1 MGGIGGG
8 YVSLCEPP
16 RFHLALD
23 VGVVRHTVA
32 CVGSPENFDFAKGTY
47 LTFIFYLTMIFIVK
61 HDTMNKRVY
70 RELDD
75 ETKRKIS
82 QAMKGRHKNY
92 AHRQKI
98 KNYAHRQKISRSMR
112 DYWRGVPSRN
122 NQDNDGG
129 VGNVSEN

>member
-1 MGGIGGG
+1 MPDGWDRGG

-16 RFHLALD
+16 RFHLALE
-23 VGVVRHTVA
+23 VGWVRHTVA
-32 CVGSPENFDFAKGTY
+32 CVGSPENFDFAKSTY
-47 LTFIFYLTMIFIVK
+47 LTFIFYLIMIFIVK
-61 HDTMNKRVY
+61 HDTMSKRVY

-82 QAMKGRHKNY
+82 QAMKGRH
-92 AHRQKI
+92 

>member
-1 MGGIGGG
+1 MHAGWVGSG

-16 RFHLALD
+16 RFHLALE
-23 VGVVRHTVA
+23 VGVVKHTVV

-47 LTFIFYLTMIFIVK
+47 LTFIFYLIMIFIVK
-61 HDTMNKRVY
+61 HDTMSKRVY

-98 KNYAHRQKISRSMR
+98 SRSMR
-112 DYWRGVPSRN
+112 DYWQGVPSRN

>member
-1 MGGIGGG
+1 MHAGWVGSG
-8 YVSLCEPP
+8 YVSLCELP
-16 RFHLALD
+16 RFHLALEA
-23 VGVVRHTVA
+23 GWVRHTVA
-32 CVGSPENFDFAKGTY
+32 CVGSPENFDFAKSTY
-47 LTFIFYLTMIFIVK
+47 LTFIFYLIMIFIVK
-61 HDTMNKRVY
+61 HDIMSKRVY

-82 QAMKGRHKNY
+82 QAMKGRH
-92 AHRQKI
+92 

>member
-1 MGGIGGG
+1 MHAGWVGSE

-16 RFHLALD
+16 RFHLALE

-32 CVGSPENFDFAKGTY
+32 YVGSPENFDFAKSTY
-47 LTFIFYLTMIFIVK
+47 LTFIFYHIMIFIVK
-61 HDTMNKRVY
+61 HDTMSKRVY

-98 KNYAHRQKISRSMR
+98 SRSMK
-112 DYWRGVPSRN
+112 DYWRHVPNKPES
-122 NQDNDGG
+122 GI
-129 VGNVSEN
+129 